1 MDMLKPF
8 VPALAAGGIA
18 TLVNQIVLEN
28 ESSMREMNEV
38 LKYGAIVAAC
48 QFAGAR
54 ISTMVLPEFSEP
66 HLANLQRIGM
76 SAATTSFLNV
86 VAQRYVNRDFRVE
99 NSLICGAA
107 GGAGGVILGSMFFPN

>member
-1 MDMLKPF
+1 MNMVKPF

-18 TLVNQIVLEN
+18 TLVNQLVLED
-28 ESSMREMNEV
+28 ESSMREMPEV
-38 LKYGAIVAAC
+38 LKYAGIVAAC

-54 ISTMVLPEFSEP
+54 VSSMVLPEFSEP

-86 VAQRYVNRDFRVE
+86 VAQRYISRDFRVE
-99 NSLICGAA
+99 HSLATGMVG
-107 GGAGGVILGSMFFPN
+107 GGAGVLVGDMFFK

>member
-1 MDMLKPF
+1 MIKPF
-8 VPALAAGGIA
+8 VPALASGGIA

-28 ESSMREMNEV
+28 EPSMRQMNEV
-38 LKYGAIVAAC
+38 VKYAGIVAAC

-54 ISTMVLPEFSEP
+54 VSSMVLPEFSEP

-86 VAQRYVNRDFRVE
+86 VAQRYINRDFRVE
-99 NSLICGAA
+99 HSLATGMV
-107 GGAGGVILGSMFFPN
+107 GGAGGVLVGDMFFK

>member
-1 MDMLKPF
+1 MIKPF

-18 TLVNQIVLEN
+18 TIVNQLVLED
-28 ESSMREMNEV
+28 EMSMRQMPEIM
-38 LKYGAIVAAC
+38 KYGAIVAAC

-54 ISTMVLPEFSEP
+54 VSSMVLPEFSEP

-99 NSLICGAA
+99 NSLMTGAV
-107 GGAGGVILGSMFFPN
+107 GGAGGVLIGDMFFK

>member
-1 MDMLKPF
+1 MLKAQII
-8 VPALAAGGIA
+8 PALAAGGIA

-107 GGAGGVILGSMFFPN
+107 GGAGGVIVGSMFFPN

>member
-1 MDMLKPF
+1 MVKPF
-8 VPALAAGGIA
+8 VPAIAAGGIA
-18 TLVNQIVLEN
+18 TLVNQLVLED
-28 ESSMREMNEV
+28 ESSMREMPEV
-38 LKYGAIVAAC
+38 LKYAGIVSLC

-54 ISTMVLPEFSEP
+54 VSSMVLPEYSEP

-99 NSLICGAA
+99 NSLMTGAV
-107 GGAGGVILGSMFFPN
+107 GGAGGIVFGDMFFK